1 MIFLAEKAGENMKA
15 TEIGGDSVRGNVL
28 REDSK
33 DISSKRTS
41 KVIHTHTPAE
51 SNNVNSSIFIKMLL
65 DIIILRR
72 ILPENSS
79 EEKSFPILSI
89 KCIIAF
95 SGGEKILCPNISI
108 WRKVS

>member
-1 MIFLAEKAGENMKA
+1 MKA
-15 TEIGGDSVRGNVL
+15 TEIEEDSVRGNVL

-41 KVIHTHTPAE
+41 KVIHTHTLLMNLRLFL
-51 SNNVNSSIFIKMLL
+51 NNVNSIIFIKMLL